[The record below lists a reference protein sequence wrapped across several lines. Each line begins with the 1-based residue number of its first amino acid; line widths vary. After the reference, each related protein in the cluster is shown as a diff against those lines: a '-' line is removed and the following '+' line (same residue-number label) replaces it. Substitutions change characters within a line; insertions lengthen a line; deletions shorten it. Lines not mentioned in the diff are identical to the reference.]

1 MSESLGD
8 WKRTHTCGELNSKVS
23 GNQVTLMGWV
33 DRRRDHGS
41 LIFVDIRDRYGK
53 TQLVFNPQH
62 NDKTYEQ
69 AKALKSEFVIAV
81 KGVVNTRP
89 SDAINRNLTTG
100 EIEVEISDLRILN
113 EAEVTPFLITDPREG
128 SEELR
133 LKYRYLDLRHPDMQK
148 NIILRHQLTQVVR
161 KYFDQNNFI
170 EIETPVLMRSTPEGA
185 RDFLVP
191 SRLYNGKFFALP
203 QSPQIYKQIL
213 MVSGFDR
220 YYQIVRCFRDEDLR
234 ADRQPE
240 FTQIDVEMSFV
251 DEEDVFS
258 VMEKLMVS
266 IYRELMGQEIKTP
279 FLRLSYQE
287 CIERFGVDKPDMRFG
302 MEIQTV
308 TDLLR
313 ETDFRVFND
322 SITANGVIAGIN
334 IPDGAS
340 YSRSQIDEL
349 NKLVQSYGAKGVLA
363 QKILEGVLQGG
374 CTKFLSTEQQNQLIQ
389 QLQAS
394 DNDLILLLA
403 DQPDITFKVLG
414 ALRLHFGEKLKLIDK
429 TRNDL
434 LWVVDF
440 PLVEFDED
448 EQRYDVMH
456 HPFTSPKEA
465 DIELMESDPGKVRAR
480 AYDLVLN
487 GTEIAGGSIRI
498 HRPELQQ
505 KMFRLLGIG
514 PEEAQDKFGFLLEA
528 FKYGAP
534 PHGGIAFGF
543 DRLAMILVNG
553 NSIRDVI
560 AFPKTASALSLMD
573 GSPSHVDEKQLN
585 ELGLKIIEN
594 DSE

>member
-8 WKRTHTCGELNSKVS
+8 WKRTHTCGELNSKVAS
-23 GNQVTLMGWV
+23 NQVTLMGWV
-33 DRRRDHGS
+33 DRRRDHGG
-41 LIFVDIRDRYGK
+41 LIFIDIRDRYGK
-53 TQLVFNPQH
+53 TQLVFNPQR

-69 AKALKSEFVIAV
+69 AKDLKSEFVIAV
-81 KGVVNTRP
+81 RGVVNTRP
-89 SDAINRNLTTG
+89 SDAINPNLTTG
-100 EIEVEISDLRILN
+100 DIEVEVSDLRILN
-113 EAEVTPFLITDPREG
+113 PAEVTPFLITDPREG

-133 LKYRYLDLRHPDMQK
+133 LKYRYLDLRHPDLQK
-148 NIILRHQLTQVVR
+148 NIILRHQLTRVVR

-203 QSPQIYKQIL
+203 QSPQTYKQIL

-251 DEEDVFS
+251 NEEDVFF

-279 FLRLSYQE
+279 FQRLSYQE
-287 CIERFGVDKPDMRFG
+287 CIVRFGVDKPDMRFG
-302 MEIQTV
+302 MEIQSV

-322 SITANGVIAGIN
+322 TITANGIIAGIN

-349 NKLVQSYGAKGVLA
+349 NKMVQSYGAKGVLA
-363 QKILEGVLQGG
+363 QKVLEGVLQGG

-394 DNDLILLLA
+394 DNDLILLVA
-403 DQPDITFKVLG
+403 DQPNISYKVLG
-414 ALRLHFGEKLKLIDK
+414 ALRLHFGENLNLIDK
-429 TRNDL
+429 TRNEL

-448 EQRYDVMH
+448 EQRYDAMH
-456 HPFTSPKEA
+456 HPFTSPKDS
-465 DIELMESDPGKVRAR
+465 DIELMDSDPGKVRAR

-585 ELGLKIIEN
+585 ELGLKIIEK